1 MTIVDS
7 RVAKPV
13 MKCEINKGRGVPTCL
28 KKIRDTTT
36 NMVSTYRGYLLSH
49 ELRANLFTSIR
60 KLENDQK
67 PLPI

>member
-13 MKCEINKGRGVPTCL
+13 MTCEINKGRGVPTCL
-28 KKIRDTTT
+28 KKIRDTTI